1 MTQVLVDAVERVRSF
16 DIIPFL
22 TEVAVHLARIA
33 LSLTL
38 ITALACKDKDPGGP
52 PGGAASVVAGTA
64 ASAGVVGTSLSASP
78 TFTVRNSGGEAIGGI
93 ALSVAVTSGG
103 GSLAGAPSQ
112 STAGETSVG
121 VWTLGPT
128 AGAQSVTVTVR
139 GLTPLVL
146 TVTAAPG
153 AATGVTISAG
163 NNQTALAGTA
173 VATAVQARLVDSFG
187 NAIPGQTINWSVM
200 EGSGTLTG
208 STSTVSNA
216 SGIATAPGWTLGR
229 VGGAQRIRANFGA
242 FEAFVTATVQSAYV
256 VDLRWATTPPTGAIL
271 DAFTRAVNRIR
282 ASVVGGVTSIGFPAN
297 FTNVS
302 QCPGGPTGQ
311 PDFTESTIPG
321 VIIYASV
328 GPIDGLGRQLGSAG
342 PCLIR
347 PAASQYKPALGLMRF
362 DEVDLPGL
370 VATGRLDAVILH
382 EMLHVIGIGTV
393 WTQNSFL
400 LNGGTADARYTGSR
414 AREACANLNGGTTS
428 CATNVPV
435 HSADGVG
442 SADSHWRESTFTTEL
457 MTPFIGSGG
466 APYAAMTIESLGD
479 FGYTVNLNAADA
491 YTVSAGLYA
500 APSTLSLDRVPLRL
514 PEPIQPTFTV
524 DDRGRLVPLR
534 KPK

>member
-1 MTQVLVDAVERVRSF
+1 MQ
-16 DIIPFL
+16 
-22 TEVAVHLARIA
+22 LARIA

-38 ITALACKDKDPGGP
+38 IGALACKGKDSSGP

-64 ASAGVVGTSLSASP
+64 ASGGVVGTAQSTSP
-78 TFTVRNSGGEAIGGI
+78 TFTVRNSGGAAIGGI
-93 ALSVAVTSGG
+93 AVSVLVTSGG

-128 AGAQSVTVTVR
+128 AGAQSVTVTVN

-146 TVTAAPG
+146 TATAAPG
-153 AATGVTISAG
+153 SATGVTISAG

-173 VATAVQARLVDSFG
+173 VATAVQARVVDSFG
-187 NAIPGQTINWSVM
+187 NAIPGQTISWSVID
-200 EGSGTLTG
+200 GSGTLTG
-208 STSTVSNA
+208 STTTVSNG
-216 SGIATAPGWTLGR
+216 SGVATAPGWTLGR

-242 FEAFVTATVQSAYV
+242 LEAFVTATIQTAYV
-256 VDLRWATTPPTGAIL
+256 LDLRWATTPPTGATL

-311 PDFTESTIPG
+311 PNFTETTIPG
-321 VIIYASV
+321 VIIYASI
-328 GPIDGLGRQLGSAG
+328 GPDDGLGGRLGSAG

-347 PAASQYKPALGLMRF
+347 PASALFKPALGLMRF
-362 DEVDLPGL
+362 DEADLPGL
-370 VATGRLDAVILH
+370 VATGRLDAVVLH

-400 LNGGTADARYTGSR
+400 LNGGTADARYSGAR
-414 AREACANLNGGTTS
+414 ARAACANLNGGPSS

-442 SADSHWRESTFTTEL
+442 SADSHWRETTFTTEL
-457 MTPFIGSGG
+457 MTPFIGAGG

-491 YTVSAGLYA
+491 YTVSAGLYE
-500 APSTLSLDRVPLRL
+500 APSAVALDRVPLRL